1 MRKALN
7 SRESNKNLQYFLVE
21 FNIQRSIPNQRKKYL
36 NLVERGENVKRRR
49 RFLGKLK
56 VLLAC

>member
-1 MRKALN
+1 M
-7 SRESNKNLQYFLVE
+7 E
-21 FNIQRSIPNQRKKYL
+21 FSIQRSVAKQRKKYL